1 MYPKLQFCM
10 SMNCAF
16 NKINKAL
23 DHPSSDGGTR
33 VCQIFANITTH
44 DPTLVV
50 ALAFVRT
57 ILTLCNNIGH
67 TVDILYQ
74 IFIPLIAIDRP
85 YK

>member
-1 MYPKLQFCM
+1 MYTKLQFCT

-23 DHPSSDGGTR
+23 DHLSPDGGTR
-33 VCQIFANITTH
+33 VCQFFANITTH

-57 ILTLCNNIGH
+57 ILTLCNNVGH

-74 IFIPLIAIDRP
+74 IFIPLATIDRP